1 MYGPIYGF
9 MYGFVYG
16 VCTVH
21 RATYGATYGFK
32 NAQRTI
38 VFGEAGFR
46 PKIFFWDVC
55 VDKPTDF
62 KSPPMHRN
70 VRLVEENARECS
82 YTTPDGIPRGRIS
95 AGLAVGGVEPDGVL
109 GL

>member
-1 MYGPIYGF
+1 VRRTDSKTPNGQLF
-9 MYGFVYG
+9 LEKRVFD
-16 VCTVH
+16 
-21 RATYGATYGFK
+21 
-32 NAQRTI
+32 QR
-38 VFGEAGFR
+38 F
-46 PKIFFWDVC
+46 FFWDVC